1 MAIIC
6 SVDYSTALGYKGMNL
21 SAKYNNKKHKVYLKL
36 NCDDYILEDG
46 LSLARVSKNILMVNY
61 QGIGTSQVYLGL
73 TNDTGIYVGRV
84 MDFGNDIT
92 EEDIERLVV
101 NIPEG
106 ITPIIKLPEDFTN
119 LRFIWEVSKKFPRVR
134 FCGGKLFAI
143 EGVKVG
149 AIGVDIL
156 DRVEAKYDDDAYSL
170 GGRVDAL
177 EEVDISTLEIKASAK
192 TERTGNGTKRGSSG
206 STASKKKVT
215 RDFTDLFDKFQLGGM

>member
-92 EEDIERLVV
+92 EEDIERLVI

-149 AIGVDIL
+149 AIGVDVL
-156 DRVEAKYDDDAYSL
+156 DRVEAKYGEDAYSL

-177 EEVDISTLEIKASAK
+177 EEVDISTLEIKASSKA
-192 TERTGNGTKRGSSG
+192 ERTGNSTKRGSSG